1 MMRILFFLLFTAVLS
16 IQLSFSQTLRDF
28 KKKTEE
34 NTKERTAMLDLL
46 RSDIKNYLE
55 QDVVFVV
62 NHFKVYGSYAWMEGT
77 VQRKDGKEI
86 VFTEDA
92 YDCCHVEALFKKV
105 NGSWI
110 LKENGAFSTDVWY
123 VCIVSNYPEASR
135 QIFSEQILS
144 NQENC
149 GN

>member
-1 MMRILFFLLFTAVLS
+1 MRIFIFLLFTTLLS

-34 NTKERTAMLDLL
+34 NTKERTEMLDLL
-46 RSDIKNYLE
+46 RTDIKNDLE

-62 NHFKVYGSYAWMEGT
+62 NHFKVYGTYAWMEGT

-86 VFTEDA
+86 KFPDEA

-105 NGSWI
+105 NGAWV
-110 LKENGAFSTDVWY
+110 LKANGAFSTDVWY
-123 VCIVSNYPEASR
+123 ACILSSYPEASR
-135 QIFSEQILS
+135 QIFSS
-144 NQENC
+144 NVLTFQTDCE
-149 GN
+149 

>member
-1 MMRILFFLLFTAVLS
+1 MKIFIFLLFTTLLS
-16 IQLSFSQTLRDF
+16 VQLGYGQTLRDF

-34 NTKERTAMLDLL
+34 NTKERTTMLDLL
-46 RSDIKNYLE
+46 RADIKNYLE

-62 NHFKVYGSYAWMEGT
+62 NHFKVYGTYAWMEGT

-123 VCIVSNYPEASR
+123 ACIVSSYLEASR
-135 QIFSEQILS
+135 QIFSERILS
-144 NQENC
+144 SQENC
-149 GN
+149 TD

>member
-1 MMRILFFLLFTAVLS
+1 MRIFIFLLFTTVFS
-16 IQLSFSQTLRDF
+16 IQFSFSQTLRDF

-123 VCIVSNYPEASR
+123 VCIVSTYPEASR

-149 GN
+149 SN

>member
-1 MMRILFFLLFTAVLS
+1 MRIFIFLLFTAVLS

-105 NGSWI
+105 NGAWI

-149 GN
+149 RN

>member
-1 MMRILFFLLFTAVLS
+1 MRIFIFLLFTAFFS
-16 IQLSFSQTLRDF
+16 IQFSFSQTLRDF

-62 NHFKVYGSYAWMEGT
+62 NHFKVYGSYAWIEGT

-105 NGSWI
+105 NGAWI

-149 GN
+149 RN

>member
-1 MMRILFFLLFTAVLS
+1 MRIFIFLLFTTLLS

-110 LKENGAFSTDVWY
+110 LK
-123 VCIVSNYPEASR
+123 
-135 QIFSEQILS
+135 LS
-144 NQENC
+144 Q
-149 GN
+149 

>member
-1 MMRILFFLLFTAVLS
+1 MRILFFLLFTTLLS
-16 IQLSFSQTLRDF
+16 VQLGYGQTLRDF

-46 RSDIKNYLE
+46 RADIKNYLE

-62 NHFKVYGSYAWMEGT
+62 NHFKVYGTYAWMEGT

-123 VCIVSNYPEASR
+123 ACIVSSYLEASR
-135 QIFSEQILS
+135 QIFSERILS
-144 NQENC
+144 SQENC
-149 GN
+149 TD